1 MRKFKHVAI
10 AGICCLAAL
19 AGGFWTQ
26 KDVATVSAEGTL
38 TDLNTTENHFYM
50 EPGAYVR
57 VATNSSGIRFS
68 TCVSDEWYQL
78 ATKDGATVE
87 FHTVIDK
94 YDNEDEG
101 EEIDLTATHLTYDEK
116 TKIHNFTGDI
126 VYNDLTE
133 EEKVLAY
140 NMQLEA
146 YSYAVIKKA
155 GEADVKISS
164 QPNGVSRS
172 MAEAAD
178 IALKAEAANGYA
190 DSDGGNFNIETEGVL
205 NNYRIIKETTAYVE
219 PTEGTLSMPQGFENA
234 TILKVNMADTNDTY
248 DATAGTFAFDN
259 DVATAT
265 EASDAYATVYT
276 DKGIIETNFKVCT
289 AVITNITEFKNAV
302 APDTVSSV
310 ITGYYYLANDIG
322 SETDYPTINPSWKVS
337 GATAFKGVFDGGG
350 HEMNVTLTSST
361 GLFRYLDAAT
371 IMNVRFNI
379 KAEGDHGYGIAQ
391 YVVGECNFTDMYL
404 NIESVSATKC
414 NQFAPLANYYYG
426 QSHFTRVVMETP
438 TAEELSGI
446 TNQANFAALARV
458 YNYLNANGTEK
469 GTVQS
474 WRIETDVYVIS
485 SLPLARYGNL
495 SENPAITVKAHNQS
509 TEISSTSTYF
519 GQDASASESGRG
531 RLYAYTSFAE
541 LKTDATAPDE
551 NTAAKIDLTK
561 YTNTAYWTTDA
572 NGYLTWKGNN

>member
-133 EEKVLAY
+133 AEKVLAY

-190 DSDGGNFNIETEGVL
+190 DSDEGNFNIETEGVL
-205 NNYRIIKETTAYVE
+205 NNYRIIKQTTAYVE
-219 PTEGTLSMPQGFENA
+219 PTDGTLVMPKGFEDA
-234 TILKVNMADTNDTY
+234 TILKVNMADENDTY

-265 EASDAYATVYT
+265 AASNAYATVYT
-276 DKGIIETNFKVCT
+276 DKGIVETNFKVCT
-289 AVITNITEFKNAV
+289 AVITDIADFKSAV
-302 APDTVSSV
+302 TPDNPTGD

-322 SETDYPTINPSWKVS
+322 SKTDYPSITPAWKVS
-337 GATAFKGVFDGGG
+337 GSTAFAGVFDGAG
-350 HEMNVTLTSST
+350 HEMNVTLGAAT
-361 GLFRYLDAAT
+361 GLFRYLENAT
-371 IMNVRFNI
+371 VQNVRFNI
-379 KAEGDHGYGIAQ
+379 RANNSSQGYGLAQ
-391 YVVGECNFTDMYL
+391 YVVGECYFTDMYL
-404 NIESVSATKC
+404 NLESVSNTCTQA
-414 NQFAPLANYYYG
+414 APLSRYYYG
-426 QSHFTRVVMETP
+426 QSHFIRVVIETP
-438 TAEELSGI
+438 TKEELSGF
-446 TNQANFAALARV
+446 TDQSKFAALAV
-458 YNYLNANGTEK
+458 SYNYLNNDGKEK
-469 GTVQS
+469 GDVQS
-474 WRIETDVYVIS
+474 WRIDTDVYVIS
-485 SLPLARYGNL
+485 SLPLATYGGL
-495 SENPAITVKAHNQS
+495 DAFKIEVKAHNQS
-509 TEISSTSTYF
+509 TVISSTSTYF
-519 GQDASASESGRG
+519 GQFEATNRG
-531 RLYAYTSFAE
+531 KLYAYESFAN
-541 LKTDATAPDE
+541 LKEDATAPDE

-561 YTNTAYWTTDA
+561 YTKTKYWTTDT